1 MSSLAPLSD
10 AKRMLLQKY
19 LRGEFAR
26 EFPTDNITKRPPDT
40 LAPLTVSQE
49 QVVLRERLVPEIP
62 PLYNESVTIYRFG
75 SLDVNLL
82 ERSFTEVVRR
92 HEIWRT
98 TYETV
103 NGATVQVVHP
113 PPDHIHLPLIDLRVI
128 PSEQRLAETA
138 RILSPAACQPF
149 DMQEGPLLRASLVR
163 FDEEEFHLHLIV
175 HQSVL
180 DGVSVYQ
187 VLLSELSA
195 LYDAYAAGKS
205 SPLPDPAIQF
215 GDYAFWQRRYLQGEV
230 LQKQLAY
237 WRKQLAGE
245 IPVLA
250 WPNTRPRPP
259 QQSLRGS
266 IQPFAFPQSLTKSV
280 KALCLQAGS
289 TLFATLLAAFAV
301 LLHSYTSQE
310 EIVIGTVSPA
320 GRKRSEAQ
328 NLMGYFLNPVPL
340 RFRLPAELT
349 FQEFLFH
356 VQDVLGG
363 ALSHDEIPFEYLVR
377 ELQPT
382 PDSSRNPFFTVA
394 ASLEPPLSN
403 VGPQWSLTPMDIE
416 SGGARW
422 DLYFV
427 WDDRPT
433 GMIGRVQYNP
443 DLFERRE
450 ITAMVL
456 DFERL
461 LEKLIQDPRQK
472 LSDLCPQE
480 VPVSVDALKDSS
492 PAC

>member
-1 MSSLAPLSD
+1 MSSPAPLSD

-19 LRGEFAR
+19 LRGEFAL
-26 EFPTDNITKRPPDT
+26 ESPTDRITRRPPDT

-49 QVVLRERLVPEIP
+49 QVVLREKFVPEIP
-62 PLYNESVTIYRFG
+62 SLYNESVTIYRFG

-103 NGATVQVVHP
+103 NGATVQVVRP
-113 PPDHIHLPLIDLRVI
+113 APECIRLPLVDLRGM
-128 PSEQRLAETA
+128 PKEQQLAEAERIMSPVA
-138 RILSPAACQPF
+138 RKPF
-149 DMQEGPLLRASLVR
+149 DMQEGPLLRAFLVR
-163 FDEEEFHLHLIV
+163 FDEEEFRLYLIV
-175 HQSVL
+175 HQSIL

-187 VLLSELSA
+187 VLLSELAA
-195 LYDAYAAGKS
+195 LYDAYAVGEP

-215 GDYAFWQRRYLQGEV
+215 GDYAFWQRRYLQDGV

-237 WRKQLAGE
+237 WRKQLADE
-245 IPVLA
+245 IPALA
-250 WPNTRPRPP
+250 WPKGKPRPL
-259 QQSLRGS
+259 QQSFRGS
-266 IQPFAFPQSLTKSV
+266 IQPFAFPQSLTKSI
-280 KALCLQAGS
+280 KTLCLQSGC
-289 TLFATLLAAFAV
+289 TLFATLLSAFAA

-310 EIVIGTVSPA
+310 EIAIGTVSPA

-328 NLMGYFLNPVPL
+328 KLMGYFLNPVPL
-340 RFRLPAELT
+340 RFRLAPELT
-349 FQEFLFH
+349 FPELLVQ
-356 VQDVLGG
+356 VQDVLSG
-363 ALSHDEIPFEYLVR
+363 ALSHDEIPFEYLVK

-382 PDSSRNPFFTVA
+382 PDPSRNPFFTVA

-427 WDDRPT
+427 WDDRPS

-443 DLFERRE
+443 DLFESEE
-450 ITAMVL
+450 ITAMIL
-456 DFERL
+456 DFRRL
-461 LEKLIQDPRQK
+461 LEKLIDNPRQK
-472 LSDLCPQE
+472 VSDLSGNLIA
-480 VPVSVDALKDSS
+480 VSSDSLKDRS
-492 PAC
+492 PA

>member
-26 EFPTDNITKRPPDT
+26 EFPADRITRRPPDT

-49 QVVLRERLVPEIP
+49 QVVLREKFVPEIP
-62 PLYNESVTIYRFG
+62 SLYNESVTIYRFG

-82 ERSFTEVVRR
+82 ERSLTEVVRR

-98 TYETV
+98 AYETV
-103 NGATVQVVHP
+103 NGATVQVVRP
-113 PPDHIHLPLIDLRVI
+113 APECIRLPLVDLRGM
-128 PSEQRLAETA
+128 PKEQQLAEAERIMSPVA
-138 RILSPAACQPF
+138 RKPF
-149 DMQEGPLLRASLVR
+149 DMQEGPLLRAFLVR
-163 FDEEEFHLHLIV
+163 FDEEEFRLYLIV
-175 HQSVL
+175 HQSIL

-187 VLLSELSA
+187 VLLSELAA
-195 LYDAYAAGKS
+195 LYDAYAVGEP
-205 SPLPDPAIQF
+205 SPLPDLAIQF
-215 GDYAFWQRRYLQGEV
+215 ADYAFWQRRYLQDGV

-245 IPVLA
+245 IPALA
-250 WPNTRPRPP
+250 WPKGKPRPL
-259 QQSLRGS
+259 QQSFRGS
-266 IQPFAFPQSLTKSV
+266 IQPFAFPQSLTKSI
-280 KALCLQAGS
+280 KSLCLQSGC
-289 TLFATLLAAFAV
+289 TLFATLLSAFAA
-301 LLHSYTSQE
+301 LLHGYTSQE
-310 EIVIGTVSPA
+310 EIAIGTVSPA

-328 NLMGYFLNPVPL
+328 KLMGYFLNPVPL
-340 RFRLPAELT
+340 RFRLAPELT
-349 FQEFLFH
+349 FPELLVQ
-356 VQDVLGG
+356 VQDVLSG

-382 PDSSRNPFFTVA
+382 PDPSRNPFFTVA

-427 WDDRPT
+427 WDDRPS

-443 DLFERRE
+443 DLFESEE
-450 ITAMVL
+450 ITAMIL
-456 DFERL
+456 DFRRL
-461 LEKLIQDPRQK
+461 LEKLIDDPRQK
-472 LSDLCPQE
+472 ISDLSGNLIA
-480 VPVSVDALKDSS
+480 VSSDSLKDSS
-492 PAC
+492 PA